1 MDKSSETR
9 TVGKKGSWQPAASDR
24 ICSIHFADGL
34 ATDKISHQPFFLVMK
49 LKRKNEEEH
58 YLKKHWKKSE
68 GR

>member
-1 MDKSSETR
+1 MRREPLAKKDLGNQPQAIESVPFILLMD
-9 TVGKKGSWQPAASDR
+9 WQ
-24 ICSIHFADGL
+24 L
-34 ATDKISHQPFFLVMK
+34 MKISHQPFFLVMK